1 MRQALNIARTT
12 WLPAGWLIGLMLVM
26 AAFAPG
32 TSASAQAPAPDA
44 IKQIKLS
51 EAQINGFIKAQPEMA
66 KISEKMQGAT
76 TDTPDPA
83 IQAELETVAK
93 ANGFKDFAEY
103 DDVYA
108 NISMVMAGIDPV
120 TGNYTDPV
128 ASIKK
133 EIDDV
138 KADTTIV
145 EKDKKQMLEELGEA
159 LKTTH
164 PVQFPE
170 NIESIK
176 KFHTALDKVLQ

>member
-1 MRQALNIARTT
+1 MRQALNIARATDWPRT
-12 WLPAGWLIGLMLVM
+12 WLVGLLLVL
-26 AAFAPG
+26 AASAPVDR
-32 TSASAQAPAPDA
+32 ASAQAPPPDA
-44 IKQIKLS
+44 IKQIKLT
-51 EAQINGFIKAQPEMA
+51 EAQINGFIKSQPEMA
-66 KISEKMQGAT
+66 KISEKMQGST

-83 IQAELETVAK
+83 VQAELETVAK

-108 NISMVMAGIDPV
+108 NISMVMQGIDPV
-120 TGNYTDPV
+120 SGNYTDPV

-138 KADTTIV
+138 TADTSIV

-159 LKTTH
+159 LKNTH

-170 NIESIK
+170 NIELIK
-176 KFHTALDKVLQ
+176 KRHVELDKVLQ